1 MEATKTNG
9 DVYDAEHSRLRVLT
23 LRTGSMACDRITH
36 QSDGDATNGGED
48 KWYEQQALA
57 GEPLNTTT
65 EAYQI
70 KEYPCA

>member
-1 MEATKTNG
+1 
-9 DVYDAEHSRLRVLT
+9 
-23 LRTGSMACDRITH
+23 MACDRSTH

-48 KWYEQQALA
+48 KWYDQQALA

-70 KEYPCA
+70 KEYLCA